1 MIVSFSEHIT
11 VSFCIVMKELL
22 PHFLK
27 IEEEA
32 LSNSGS
38 TEHLLQMPL
47 SVKLSCYVL
56 PTDSAVCPF
65 LLTPACI
72 KCQSEYIG
80 GDVRESHN
88 TEGNKASQNVSAF
101 SEKKTKVFS
110 SFTGEFY
117 QIFNIEIIAIM
128 HSCFFKEKEGHFSN
142 IL

>member
-1 MIVSFSEHIT
+1 MVHFDDDKYCILMIVSYSEEHIT
-11 VSFCIVMKELL
+11 VSFCRVMKELL

-47 SVKLSCYVL
+47 SLELSCSVL

-65 LLTPACI
+65 LLIPACI

-80 GDVRESHN
+80 ADVRESHN
-88 TEGNKASQNVSAF
+88 TKGNKASQNVSAF
-101 SEKKTKVFS
+101 SEKKTKAKRQKDTF
-110 SFTGEFY
+110 
-117 QIFNIEIIAIM
+117 QILNVVIEIQ
-128 HSCFFKEKEGHFSN
+128 G
-142 IL
+142 LR

>member
-1 MIVSFSEHIT
+1 MVHFDDDKYCILMIVSYSEEHIT

-47 SVKLSCYVL
+47 SLELSCSVL

-65 LLTPACI
+65 LLIPACI

-80 GDVRESHN
+80 ADVRESHN
-88 TEGNKASQNVSAF
+88 TKGNKASQNVSAF
-101 SEKKTKVFS
+101 SEKKTKAKRPKDTF
-110 SFTGEFY
+110 
-117 QIFNIEIIAIM
+117 QILNVVIEIQ
-128 HSCFFKEKEGHFSN
+128 G
-142 IL
+142 LR